1 MSSLLI
7 GDELSNTD
15 SFWSDITR
23 NWRNKYFN
31 ILHGMTGRD
40 DHPRMTEQG
49 SDKKR
54 WKMFKNSFIMEF
66 QEANPVDTPR
76 NNEFPAIRTIIM
88 AIIILAFVLLI
99 MVFIVGGE
107 FCIKKTS

>member
-23 NWRNKYFN
+23 NWKNKYFN

-66 QEANPVDTPR
+66 QEDTPR

-88 AIIILAFVLLI
+88 AILILAFVLLI

-107 FCIKKTS
+107 FCI